1 MFPRLPI
8 LKVRRSARGVT
19 LLETILAAALLA
31 GVAGA
36 IVNALAGMAS
46 SEDKRRLRLAGYE
59 VANRLLLQYSDD
71 ANKMPEPDAPYE
83 YQPGVFFRYTLT
95 KLPLKLELPP
105 DSVMKPTGWGPSD
118 FTLKQLVLLDVKVFV
133 SNERGDFIQP
143 IAQLT
148 RCYHPWPLYSSNPDA
163 RRRWF
168 LDQGNLA
175 TLTSAMMESI
185 SGKGSG
191 TGTGSGSGGSGSGS
205 GSGRGGSGTP
215 GGTRNPRG
223 GAVAPAQSS
232 SGGG

>member
-1 MFPRLPI
+1 MHLRPSISRPRRFAL
-8 LKVRRSARGVT
+8 GVT

-71 ANKMPEPDAPYE
+71 SNKMPEPGAPYE
-83 YQPGVFFRYTLT
+83 YQPGVFFRYTLN
-95 KLPLKLELPP
+95 KLPLTLEIPP
-105 DSVMKPTGWGPSD
+105 DSVMEPTGWGAAD
-118 FTLKQLVLLDVKVFV
+118 ATLKQLVLLDVKVFV

-168 LDQGNLA
+168 QDQGNLA
-175 TLTSAMMESI
+175 KLTSAMMESI
-185 SGKGSG
+185 GNQGSGSG
-191 TGTGSGSGGSGSGS
+191 TGSGGSG
-205 GSGRGGSGTP
+205 GSGRGGSGTT

-223 GAVAPAQSS
+223 DTLSPAQPG
-232 SGGG
+232 SGGGR

>member
-1 MFPRLPI
+1 MFRPTFI
-8 LKVRRSARGVT
+8 LKPRRSTRGVT

-59 VANRLLLQYSDD
+59 VANRLLLQYADD
-71 ANKMPEPDAPYE
+71 ANKMPEPGGPYE
-83 YQPGVFFRYTLT
+83 YQPGMFFRYTLT
-95 KLPLKLELPP
+95 KLPLKLETPP
-105 DSVMKPTGWGPSD
+105 DSVMEPKEWGGAEA
-118 FTLKQLVLLDVKVFV
+118 TLKQLVLLDVKVFV
-133 SNERGDFIQP
+133 SNERGEFIQP

-168 LDQGNLA
+168 QDLGNVNK
-175 TLTSAMMESI
+175 LTSAMMESI
-185 SGKGSG
+185 GGQSTGQGQGSG
-191 TGTGSGSGGSGSGS
+191 TGTGSGGP
-205 GSGRGGSGTP
+205 GRGGSGTP
-215 GGTRNPRG
+215 GGTRNPRSG
-223 GAVAPAQSS
+223 TVKPVQSN

>member
-1 MFPRLPI
+1 MNLRRSISRPRC
-8 LKVRRSARGVT
+8 SARGVT

-59 VANRLLLQYSDD
+59 VANRLVLQYTDD
-71 ANKMPEPDAPYE
+71 SNKMPEQGAPYE
-83 YQPGVFFRYTLT
+83 YQPGVFFRYTLS
-95 KLPLKLELPP
+95 KLPLKLEIPP
-105 DSVMKPTGWGPSD
+105 DSVMEPTGWGAAEA
-118 FTLKQLVLLDVKVFV
+118 TLKQLVLLDVKVFV

-168 LDQGNLA
+168 QDQGNLA
-175 TLTSAMMESI
+175 KLTSAMMESI
-185 SGKGSG
+185 GNQ
-191 TGTGSGSGGSGSGS
+191 GSGSGS
-205 GSGRGGSGTP
+205 GSGSGAGSGGSGRGGSGTS
-215 GGTRNPRG
+215 GGTRSPRG
-223 GAVAPAQSS
+223 DTIGPTPSS
-232 SGGG
+232 SGGR